1 MSLVELTRFLITSIV
16 KDSTNILVE
25 ELNSD
30 EKTLEILVKV
40 KNEDMGKVIGKNGKT
55 INAIRTL
62 VQEASFLQENKLIKI
77 EVEKL

>member
-62 VQEASFLQENKLIKI
+62 VQEASFLQENKFIKI